1 MNEMRALISTEARLL
16 FREPIYWLVVILLP
30 TAILAIFGTIFGPP
44 VPDPALGGLRFVDV
58 FVPSLVVIT
67 VATLGIQTLPIRLAT
82 YREKG
87 VLRRLSTT
95 PAHPFRLLIAQ
106 FVVYTITA
114 VIALGLLV
122 VVASVAFGVPWP
134 QDPLAYVAA
143 FALGLSSLFAVGLLV
158 AAVAPSSGIATAV
171 ALPLFFAVMLLGGV
185 YLPRNFLP
193 EILITI
199 GEFTPP
205 GVEGLQDAWLGTAPQ
220 LLPLVVLAAITV
232 AIGALA
238 TRVFRWE

>member
-1 MNEMRALISTEARLL
+1 MNEMRALITTEAKLL

-30 TAILAIFGTIFGPP
+30 TAILAIFGSIFGPSG
-44 VPDPALGGLRFVDV
+44 PDPALGGLRFVDV

-106 FVVYTITA
+106 FVVYTVTA

-134 QDPLAYVAA
+134 QEPARLRRRVRAGDELPVRGRPARWRPSPRRR
-143 FALGLSSLFAVGLLV
+143 GSPRRSPCRCSS
-158 AAVAPSSGIATAV
+158 S
-171 ALPLFFAVMLLGGV
+171 
-185 YLPRNFLP
+185 
-193 EILITI
+193 
-199 GEFTPP
+199 
-205 GVEGLQDAWLGTAPQ
+205 
-220 LLPLVVLAAITV
+220 
-232 AIGALA
+232 
-238 TRVFRWE
+238 